1 MDHFAEYAITADKPV
16 DLGSRC
22 TVFMNSSVKQAQKE
36 GASVN
41 NIFAGLAVSVVKN
54 ALYKVIRCASADSL
68 GDNIVVQGG
77 TFLNDAVLRAFE
89 QEIGK
94 NVIRPH
100 ISGIMGAYGA
110 ALYAM
115 ARSKGQGKSTILNAQ
130 ELSEFTHDV
139 KAIVLSL
146 IHI

>member
-1 MDHFAEYAITADKPV
+1 MQHGHFAEYAITADKPV

-139 KAIVLSL
+139 KL
-146 IHI
+146 

>member
-1 MDHFAEYAITADKPV
+1 MQHGHFAEYAITADKPV

-115 ARSKGQGKSTILNAQ
+115 ARSKGQGKSTILNAK
-130 ELSEFTHDV
+130 ELSEFYTRR
-139 KAIVLSL
+139 
-146 IHI
+146 